1 MMETNDNTPQVVMLP
16 RLPRPRHVPDGP
28 QDADFLQEHLN
39 DPNYDLR
46 NHSKSIVST
55 DTLDAKKEGDLTHD
69 FTISDTDL
77 DTESQAEST
86 RISTTSRMLDFTDFD
101 E

>member
-1 MMETNDNTPQVVMLP
+1 METNDNIPQVVSLP
-16 RLPRPRHVPDGP
+16 QLLRPRHVPDGP

-46 NHSKSIVST
+46 NYSKSIVST
-55 DTLDAKKEGDLTHD
+55 DALDTKKKGDLTRE
-69 FTISDTDL
+69 FTITDTDL

-86 RISTTSRMLDFTDFD
+86 RISTTSRMLDFADFD

>member
-1 MMETNDNTPQVVMLP
+1 MMETNDNTAKVFSLPQL
-16 RLPRPRHVPDGP
+16 LRPRHVPNGP
-28 QDADFLQEHLN
+28 QDAEFLQEHLN
-39 DPNYDLR
+39 DPNYDLGD
-46 NHSKSIVST
+46 HSKSIVSA
-55 DTLDAKKEGDLTHD
+55 DTLDAKKEGDFTHD
-69 FTISDTDL
+69 FSVAGTDL